1 MKTEPARLS
10 DAPRLRQLMEQLE
23 GTPCQ
28 EPAFSQVLEQMLA
41 RPEYTLAVV
50 RDEAGEAIATA
61 MGILCLDL
69 AGEGRPFMLIENVA
83 VEERHR
89 GSGAG
94 RRVMAYLE
102 DVARRRHCCYTM
114 LVSGSQRTGAHRFY
128 ERLGYPPDRA
138 RGFKKDL

>member
-1 MKTEPARLS
+1 MKAEPARLS
-10 DAPRLRQLMEQLE
+10 DAPHLRRLMEQLE
-23 GTPCQ
+23 GAPCQ
-28 EPAFSQVLEQMLA
+28 EPAFSQTLRQILG

-50 RDEAGEAIATA
+50 RDETGEAIATA

-69 AGEGRPFMLIENVA
+69 VGEARPFMLIENV
-83 VEERHR
+83 VVDERHR
-89 GSGAG
+89 GGGAG

-102 DVARRRHCCYTM
+102 DVARQHHCCYTM